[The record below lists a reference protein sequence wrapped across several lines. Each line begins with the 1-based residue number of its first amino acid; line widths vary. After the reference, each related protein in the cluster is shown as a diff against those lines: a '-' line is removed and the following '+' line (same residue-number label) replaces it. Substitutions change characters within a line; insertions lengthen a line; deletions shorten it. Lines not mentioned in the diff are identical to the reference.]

1 MSVGLDPS
9 MLSSQAQAGI
19 DVQNKLRVDA
29 LTKTLNAGNTEEKQL
44 REACRGFE
52 SAFLQKLMVQ
62 MRATVPK
69 DGLLH
74 GPYED
79 QYLSM
84 FDQALADKLAES
96 GGIGLADMMFS
107 QLKDKIAGTKKN
119 ASQTGGRTGE
129 TARTGQDADG
139 TSEVRTGVPAGTI
152 LPATRPA
159 RTGGKGLDRLP
170 GTSGTSASGPQRI
183 THDVFH
189 SDPTRALFLSSSD
202 AAGRTA
208 EKTGREQAAREL
220 TAPVTG
226 TITSSY
232 GWRDDPFTKK
242 TAWHAGIDVAASSGA
257 PVAACWDGQVV
268 FAGWKGGYGNT
279 VILEHQGGWRSVYGH
294 LSSIDVASGDSVAA
308 GRKIAEVGSTG
319 RSTGPHLHFELRY
332 ADASV
337 DPLSAGVWTAE
348 SAPSGQPARQ
358 TRHIEGGGHDLANH
372 REPGQTG
379 EGLVAS
385 GRVAEGRI
393 YPPEGA

>member
-1 MSVGLDPS
+1 
-9 MLSSQAQAGI
+9 
-19 DVQNKLRVDA
+19 
-29 LTKTLNAGNTEEKQL
+29 
-44 REACRGFE
+44 
-52 SAFLQKLMVQ
+52 
-62 MRATVPK
+62 
-69 DGLLH
+69 
-74 GPYED
+74 
-79 QYLSM
+79 
-84 FDQALADKLAES
+84 
-96 GGIGLADMMFS
+96 
-107 QLKDKIAGTKKN
+107 
-119 ASQTGGRTGE
+119 
-129 TARTGQDADG
+129 
-139 TSEVRTGVPAGTI
+139 VRTGVPAGTI
-152 LPATRPA
+152 LPATRPVQKNA
-159 RTGGKGLDRLP
+159 PGLDRLP
-170 GTSGTSASGPQRI
+170 TKAGSPASAPQRI

-189 SDPTRALFLSSSD
+189 SDPTRALFLSSAD

-232 GWRDDPFTKK
+232 GWRNDPFTKK

-294 LSSIDVASGDSVAA
+294 LSAIDVASGDSVAA

-358 TRHIEGGGHDLANH
+358 PRHIEGGGHDLANH
-372 REPGQTG
+372 RESGQAG
-379 EGLVAS
+379 KGLVAS

-393 YPPEGA
+393 YPPEGLDPAQVAGLEFSIHELMRQIMRERLELRGLYAALSPQAIRLREVLDHFSESDRETADSLVASIDRIEQACARQPTRTTAWPWGCITRAVRPSSSSRTSSPRKKPSIPPRAASPRPPWDRLF

>member
-9 MLSSQAQAGI
+9 MLSAQAQAGI

-29 LTKTLNAGNTEEKQL
+29 LTRTLNAGDTEEKKL

-107 QLKDKIAGTKKN
+107 QLKDKIAGSKKD
-119 ASQTGGRTGE
+119 ATPAGQTDP
-129 TARTGQDADG
+129 AGQDAASRPGMDMG
-139 TSEVRTGVPAGTI
+139 APVGAV
-152 LPATRPA
+152 LPATRPVRA
-159 RTGGKGLDRLP
+159 GGLGLDRLP
-170 GTSGTSASGPQRI
+170 GKAGTSATAPSRI

-189 SDPTRALFLSSSD
+189 AHPSHALFLASPP
-202 AAGRTA
+202 AASA
-208 EKTGREQAAREL
+208 KAPATGREQAASEL

-226 TITSSY
+226 TITSAY
-232 GWRDDPFTKK
+232 GWRSDPFTGK
-242 TAWHAGIDVAASSGA
+242 TAWHAGMDIAAATGE

-268 FAGWKGGYGNT
+268 FAGRKGGYGNT
-279 VILEHQGGWRSVYGH
+279 VILEHQGGWCSVYGH
-294 LSSIDVASGDSVAA
+294 LSQIEVAEGDSVPA

-337 DPLSAGVWTAE
+337 DPLSVGIWTAN
-348 SAPSGQPARQ
+348 SPPSGQTGQ
-358 TRHIEGGGHDLANH
+358 ETRHTGGGGHDLENH
-372 REPGQTG
+372 GKPGQAG

-385 GRVAEGRI
+385 GRTSEGRI
-393 YPPEGA
+393 YPSEGA